1 MPRLADHD
9 QRRTQI
15 TDATRRVVAR
25 EGLGAATFQS
35 VAAEAGISVR
45 LVQYYFGTKRK
56 FLLAT
61 HQAVVADAGAR
72 FTRRLEALGGDPAP
86 RDVIQAILVELLP
99 TDAERR
105 QDTVVLNAFHT
116 AALTAS
122 DVVAEDTLGAPR
134 YLVTAIADQLR
145 RAGAGAAASAG
156 GAQSAGSP
164 ADDAAGS
171 ATNGAADSAADLDA
185 ELIVAAASGLAQ
197 TLLIDASA
205 ASRADALL
213 DRLLDRLVGP

>member
-15 TDATRRVVAR
+15 TDAARRVVAR
-25 EGLGAATFQS
+25 AGLEAATFQS
-35 VAAEAGISVR
+35 VAAEAGVSVR

-61 HQAVVADAGAR
+61 HQAVVADAGTR
-72 FTRRLEALGGDPAP
+72 FTRRLGALGAEPAP
-86 RDVIQAILVELLP
+86 REVVRALLVELLP
-99 TDAERR
+99 TDAARR

-122 DVVAEDTLGAPR
+122 DVDGEDTLGAPR
-134 YLVTAIADQLR
+134 YLITAIADQLR
-145 RAGAGAAASAG
+145 RARAGATA
-156 GAQSAGSP
+156 P
-164 ADDAAGS
+164 DR
-171 ATNGAADSAADLDA
+171 AADQDVDPDPDAELDA

-197 TLLIDASA
+197 TLLVDETASA
-205 ASRADALL
+205 RADRLL
-213 DRLLDRLVGP
+213 DRLLDRLVAPSASYRLE

>member
-25 EGLGAATFQS
+25 DGLGAATFQS

-72 FTRRLEALGGDPAP
+72 FTRRLEALGKDPAP
-86 RDVIQAILVELLP
+86 RDVIHAILVELLP
-99 TDAERR
+99 TDDARR

-145 RAGAGAAASAG
+145 RAGSG
-156 GAQSAGSP
+156 
-164 ADDAAGS
+164 
-171 ATNGAADSAADLDA
+171 GAADGAADLDA

-197 TLLIDASA
+197 TLLVDASA
-205 ASRADALL
+205 GSRAHTLL